1 MDISKERFYTVKGE
15 AEDRYKGIG
24 KVYCPYFKEEIAFN
38 AKGLEHIKFK
48 EKDKAR
54 LVIDQYIRLRLL
66 KLAPQIISKSHTLQE
81 FFETKRFEK
90 QKINSRWEN
99 RLIQVVYYGFVAIIN
114 GARIKVIVKEVEG
127 GSKFFWSIIPF
138 WKNDK
143 KNSQNKKILHAGDME
158 YD

>member
-1 MDISKERFYTVKGE
+1 ME
-15 AEDRYKGIG
+15 
-24 KVYCPYFKEEIAFN
+24 
-38 AKGLEHIKFK
+38 
-48 EKDKAR
+48 
-54 LVIDQYIRLRLL
+54 IDQYIRLRLL

-143 KNSQNKKILHAGDME
+143 KNSQNKKILHAGDM
-158 YD
+158 

>member
-99 RLIQVVYYGFVAIIN
+99 RLIQVEFIFCFSTRFV
-114 GARIKVIVKEVEG
+114 
-127 GSKFFWSIIPF
+127 S
-138 WKNDK
+138 
-143 KNSQNKKILHAGDME
+143 KNSCKV
-158 YD
+158 